1 MSVDKTLTDRFRRD
15 LAFEKYEVFDAVPT
29 HFDDKYPNLVAFLE
43 KYHESLEQGDN
54 PVTDIQKLLTARDIV
69 STKTEFLTFIASE
82 LLLGKPYF
90 ENFNDKRSAL
100 QYSNLLYRSKGTE
113 FSIKQ
118 FFRIFYNVDIDVEYG
133 RDEMFIIGEPS
144 EETLEYEGNGLES
157 GSNFPFTY
165 PNATILVY
173 LQLEDG
179 SYVELR
185 EGTDYIIDFANK
197 VVVIQ
202 SSIGPLNDQEYQ
214 KFLEA
219 MAHFNLTRSDAYLN
233 FLMFQGL
240 LAFGTKLR
248 IVSQRRVLTTIGADV
263 TDKRITD
270 GKFYQLYGL
279 LISTPISVQI
289 WKDAYKTFIHP
300 AGMYLAGQVD
310 ITSIF
315 DLDFSSQ
322 PPAVIQP
329 PPPVLII
336 QDANISIKQQTRG
349 LMTTAVTEIGPGPN
363 GYRVVSRPND
373 MFHPRTIDNW
383 HTQYGSMADA
393 DDINARTLDDTY
405 ADLSNNF
412 NLMDEGVWHYDYLH
426 PTDSDGAGNR
436 TPIWGYNE
444 DHIVQYDSDFP
455 HGPEY
460 TV

>member
-15 LAFEKYEVFDAVPT
+15 LSFEKYEVFDAVPA

-118 FFRIFYNVDIDVEYG
+118 FFRIFYNVDIDIEYG

-144 EETLEYEGNGLES
+144 EETLEYEGDGLGT

-173 LQLEDG
+173 LVREDG
-179 SYVELR
+179 SYYELH
-185 EGTDYIIDFANK
+185 EGVDYEIDFANK
-197 VVVIQ
+197 VV
-202 SSIGPLNDQEYQ
+202 SLY
-214 KFLEA
+214 
-219 MAHFNLTRSDAYLN
+219 
-233 FLMFQGL
+233 GL
-240 LAFGTKLR
+240 LASGTKLR

-322 PPAVIQP
+322 PPAIIQP
-329 PPPVLII
+329 PPPVLIV
-336 QDANISIKQQTRG
+336 QEANIMTKQQTRG
-349 LMTTAVTEIGPGPN
+349 LMTTAVTEIGPGPD
-363 GYRVVSRPND
+363 GYRVVNRVND

-405 ADLSNNF
+405 ADLSNSI
-412 NLMDEGVWHYDYLH
+412 NLLDEDVWHSDYLH

-436 TPIWGYNE
+436 TPIWGNNE
-444 DHIVQYDSDFP
+444 DHIVQYEYPD
-455 HGPEY
+455 GPEY